1 MNLSSASSLED
12 LRNMRVSK
20 ASVASLPSRQSA
32 LEPGWSREELE
43 ELGLGDLMAR
53 LNHKRI
59 EQVVGY
65 TFREKSFLLQAF
77 THPSFL
83 DDRGQD
89 LPQLTESYEQLEWLG
104 DAVLG
109 YIITRHLNT
118 KTEADYK
125 KLKFLRSFLLSNAF
139 FAAQVVS
146 LFRRI
151 V

>member
-1 MNLSSASSLED
+1 M
-12 LRNMRVSK
+12 
-20 ASVASLPSRQSA
+20 ASLPSRQSA

-43 ELGLGDLMAR
+43 ELGLDDLMAR

-77 THPSFL
+77 THPTFL

-89 LPQLTESYEQLEWLG
+89 LPKLTESYEQLEWLG
-104 DAVLG
+104 DAVLD

-118 KTEADYK
+118 KTKADYK
-125 KLKFLRSFLLSNAF
+125 KVKLLRSILLSNAF
-139 FAAQVVS
+139 FAAQVGRI
-146 LFRRI
+146 FRRI